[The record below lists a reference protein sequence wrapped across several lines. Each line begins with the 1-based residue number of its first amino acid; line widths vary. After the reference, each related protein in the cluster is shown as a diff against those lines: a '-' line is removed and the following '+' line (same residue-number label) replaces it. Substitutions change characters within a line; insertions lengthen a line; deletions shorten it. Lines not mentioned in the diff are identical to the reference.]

1 MATNIPP
8 HNLGEVIDATLAMI
22 DRQLEGGPA
31 VTLEE
36 LMAIVPGPDFPTG
49 AMMLGHGGARNAYA
63 TGRGSIMMRATHI
76 IAEGR
81 NDRPSIVLTSIPF
94 QVGKRG
100 IDDKVA
106 EGARD
111 THIEG
116 GHNLWEKNKRTG

>member
-49 AMMLGHGGARNAYA
+49 AMMLGQGGARNAYA
-63 TGRGSIMMRATHI
+63 TGRGSIMMRATPI
-76 IAEGR
+76 IDAGR
-81 NDRPSIVLTSIPF
+81 KDRHANGLTAIPF
-94 QVGKRG
+94 QVGK
-100 IDDKVA
+100 
-106 EGARD
+106 EGP
-111 THIEG
+111 G
-116 GHNLWEKNKRTG
+116 PK